1 MSSLTSPSNR
11 RYGRLAGAAVA
22 AATAAGGLLAAAPV
36 AHAEPAPAAVTAHA
50 AYTFTTLDNQS
61 DPTFNQLLGINSHN
75 KISGYF
81 GSGQPGHPNKGY
93 TLVPPYGQ
101 SSYASENFPGSAQ
114 TQVTGLNNKGDTVGF
129 WVNGAGTN
137 RDFVEWNG
145 VFTSYTDPHTPK
157 MAGSVNQLLGI
168 NDSGIAVGF
177 YVDKNGVNHPVKLN
191 QRTGRF
197 SPVTARGLE
206 PNSVATGINDR
217 GDISGLT
224 VTSSGDFG
232 WLIHRGHVSAFNYPA
247 GSNTMALGLNAHD
260 EIVGSFV
267 DGAGDT
273 HGFTLT
279 NPTGRHSRW
288 TEIDDPNALNTPGN
302 GTVVNGLNNA
312 GDLVGFYTDAAGNV
326 DGMLAT
332 P

>member
-1 MSSLTSPSNR
+1 V
-11 RYGRLAGAAVA
+11 AGAAVA

-36 AHAEPAPAAVTAHA
+36 AHALPAPAATSAHST
-50 AYTFTTLDNQS
+50 AYTFTTLDDQN
-61 DPTFNQLLGINSHN
+61 DPTFNQLLGINGHN
-75 KISGYF
+75 KIAGYF

-101 SSYASENFPGSAQ
+101 ASYSSENFPGSAQ

-129 WVNGAGTN
+129 SVNGAGTN

-177 YVDKNGVNHPVKLN
+177 YVDKNGVNHPVRLN

-197 SPVTARGLE
+197 SAVTARGLE
-206 PNSVATGINDR
+206 ANSVATGINDR

-224 VTSSGDFG
+224 VTSSGSFG
-232 WLIHRGHVSAFNYPA
+232 WLIHRGHVSAFEYP
-247 GSNTMALGLNAHD
+247 GSSNTMALGINAHD
-260 EIVGSFV
+260 EIVGSF
-267 DGAGDT
+267 DDAAGNT

-279 NPTGRHSRW
+279 SPTGLRSHW
-288 TEIDDPNALNTPGN
+288 TEIDDPNAVNTPGS

>member
-11 RYGRLAGAAVA
+11 RFGRLAGAAVA

-36 AHAEPAPAAVTAHA
+36 AHAEAAPAAMSAHTA
-50 AYTFTTLDNQS
+50 YSFTTLDNQS

-168 NDSGIAVGF
+168 NDSGMAVGF
-177 YVDKNGVNHPVKLN
+177 EGDSAGDAHGFVYDIPHNQASFTTIAGAVSVTDTAINDIGQVTGFYTPASGPVKSFL
-191 QRTGRF
+191 T
-197 SPVTARGLE
+197 THAGLDAIAF
-206 PNSVATGINDR
+206 PGA
-217 GDISGLT
+217 
-224 VTSSGDFG
+224 SS
-232 WLIHRGHVSAFNYPA
+232 AQ
-247 GSNTMALGLNAHD
+247 ALGLNNLG
-260 EIVGSFV
+260 EVVGVYTTGTGSSAQSF
-267 DGAGDT
+267 
-273 HGFTLT
+273 GFT
-279 NPTGRHSRW
+279 
-288 TEIDDPNALNTPGN
+288 
-302 GTVVNGLNNA
+302 
-312 GDLVGFYTDAAGNV
+312 
-326 DGMLAT
+326 
-332 P
+332 